1 MAKSTSMLATLA
13 LLLAPVIASTTCLDT
28 QSVHA
33 THTEAVRASQPI
45 KPVESVYSA
54 QPVNSSEPIDSA
66 KPAPS
71 ADLVFHNGSIY
82 TLDAQSS
89 KVAALAVKN
98 GIITFVGSNA
108 GVARYISNATKVVNL
123 NGRAV
128 TPGLVDAHMHVLSG
142 GLFLLKC
149 DLNYQPLDLQAVL
162 QHIQSCIDGETDK
175 GDDAWLEVVN
185 MDYPSLVT
193 RSGQVGKDKL
203 DTLKTKRPLLIRSSD
218 YHTVLV
224 NSRALELSSITA
236 NTPNPS
242 NGIIERLAGNE
253 PSGVLQDSASS
264 LLSGPPP
271 PTAEENVE
279 AGRAALKLIRQAGIT
294 TFQEAAAGEDHH
306 TLFQT
311 LQSNDELSARAYF
324 DYRIEAP
331 NSTAGVDALVA
342 QTLATLSPL
351 HDNSTLQ
358 PKPSLK
364 WQAVKLFLDGVITYP
379 ASTAAL
385 IDPYW
390 LPVNGSDTLW
400 AADNS
405 TLVKPYW
412 SPEILTR
419 TLEGLFLG
427 GIDAQ
432 LHADG
437 DLAVRIAL
445 NAAESFRKNHPT
457 QDFRLGVAHDEL
469 SHPDDWPRFAKLG
482 VDAIMS
488 FQWSQLSSFYLPST
502 FASLAD
508 YRLKNL
514 QAYAQ
519 IEKAGRPVVYGS
531 DWPVRL
537 LFYGYCNATNTD
549 LRLIPS
555 MSSLPLR
562 LVSLAEAIQ
571 KTPTPQHLRV
581 PLTMAP
587 SLEKAS
593 HAKPRSAPSP
603 PTVQSSFELI
613 ARLVR

>member
-1 MAKSTSMLATLA
+1 LCSWRNCLNACSKSRNAFRAVFINPSGLLIDRSLFENFSVNARTMSKSTGMLATLA
-13 LLLAPVIASTTCLDT
+13 LLLAPAIARSIIPTSST
-28 QSVHA
+28 
-33 THTEAVRASQPI
+33 
-45 KPVESVYSA
+45 YSSI
-54 QPVNSSEPIDSA
+54 PVNASSPVQ
-66 KPAPS
+66 S

-89 KVAALAVKN
+89 KVAAIAVKE
-98 GIITFVGSNA
+98 GIITFVGSNE
-108 GVARYISNATKVVNL
+108 GVARYISNTTKVVNL
-123 NGRAV
+123 NGRTA

-149 DLNYQPLDLQAVL
+149 DLNYQPLDIQAVL
-162 QHIQSCIDGETDK
+162 QHIQSCIDGETNAN
-175 GDDAWLEVVN
+175 DDTWLEVVN

-193 RSGQVGKDKL
+193 RSGAVGKKEL
-203 DTLKTKRPLLIRSSD
+203 DALKTSRPILLRSSD

-236 NTPNPS
+236 STPNPS
-242 NGIIERLAGNE
+242 NGIIERLTGNE

-264 LLSGPPP
+264 LLAGPPP
-271 PTAEENVE
+271 PTAEENVQ
-279 AGRAALKLIRQAGIT
+279 AGRAALQLLRQAGIT
-294 TFQEAAAGEDHH
+294 TFQEAAASEEHH
-306 TLFQT
+306 ALFQT
-311 LQSNDELSARAYF
+311 LQANDELSARAYF

-331 NSTAGVDALVA
+331 NSTAGVAALVA
-342 QTLATLSPL
+342 DTLATLSPL

-364 WQAVKLFLDGVITYP
+364 WQAVKLFIDGVITYP

-390 LPVNGSDTLW
+390 LPMNGSNTTW
-400 AADNS
+400 APDNS

-412 SPEILTR
+412 SPEILTS

-432 LHADG
+432 MHTDG
-437 DLAVRIAL
+437 DLSVRIAL
-445 NAAESFRKNHPT
+445 NAAETFREKHPSH
-457 QDFRLGVAHDEL
+457 DFRLGLAHDEL
-469 SHPDDWPRFAKLG
+469 SHPDDWPRFAELG

-502 FASLAD
+502 FSSLAD

-537 LFYGYCNATNTD
+537 L
-549 LRLIPS
+549 
-555 MSSLPLR
+555 
-562 LVSLAEAIQ
+562 
-571 KTPTPQHLRV
+571 TPRTL
-581 PLTMAP
+581 L
-587 SLEKAS
+587 
-593 HAKPRSAPSP
+593 
-603 PTVQSSFELI
+603 
-613 ARLVR
+613 

>member
-33 THTEAVRASQPI
+33 THAETVRASQPI
-45 KPVESVYSA
+45 KPVESVHSA
-54 QPVNSSEPIDSA
+54 QPVNSSEPTDSA

-98 GIITFVGSNA
+98 GIITFVGSDA
-108 GVARYISNATKVVNL
+108 GVTRYISNSTKVVNL

-162 QHIQSCIDGETDK
+162 QHIQSCIDGDTDK

-279 AGRAALKLIRQAGIT
+279 AGRAALKLLRQAGIT

-311 LQSNDELSARAYF
+311 LQSNGELSARAYF

-445 NAAESFRKNHPT
+445 NAAESFRKNHPA

-469 SHPDDWPRFAKLG
+469 SHPDDWPRFAELG

-531 DWPVRL
+531 DWPVRFL
-537 LFYGYCNATNTD
+537 LYVHYTATNID

-562 LVSLAEAIQ
+562 SVSPVEAIQ
-571 KTPTPQHLRV
+571 KIPTPQHLRV

-587 SLEKAS
+587 SLEKVS

-613 ARLVR
+613 ARLVH